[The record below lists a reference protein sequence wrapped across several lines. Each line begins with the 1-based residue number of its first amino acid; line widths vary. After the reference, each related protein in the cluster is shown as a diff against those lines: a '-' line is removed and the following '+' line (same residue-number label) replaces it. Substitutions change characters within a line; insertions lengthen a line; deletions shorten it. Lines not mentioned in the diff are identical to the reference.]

1 MSIDRETFES
11 SSEQELT
18 ELSATDRVFG
28 FLAVNSDSAFTIRE
42 ITRRVEVDD
51 DAVRT
56 ALSELQDRELVE
68 HKGPYWAATT
78 DEQRRATYDGYARA
92 TAVFNS
98 QFGEED
104 RDAWAARAP
113 DEPHPSTREDD
124 A

>member
-18 ELSATDRVFG
+18 ELSATDRIFG
-28 FLAVNSDSAFTIRE
+28 FLAVNSDSAFTTRE
-42 ITRRVEVDD
+42 IARRVEVDD
-51 DAVRT
+51 DTVKT
-56 ALSELQDRELVE
+56 ALDELQDRALVE

-98 QFGEED
+98 QFGTED
-104 RDAWAARAP
+104 REAWAARAP
-113 DEPHPSTREDD
+113 DEPHPSTREDN